1 MTNEDDELLSTQ
13 AIEWVK
19 TNQKELITRI
29 TGQYDSAPRTA
40 VSIFMAG
47 SPGAGKTEFSKNFIK
62 NFKDHKK
69 YIIRIDPDEIRDILP
84 QYCAGKAHLFQ
95 TAVSIAVEKIHDH
108 VLKKSK
114 SFLLDGT
121 FSNYDLSR
129 SNVRRS
135 VDKGR
140 IVLIQYVYQDPL
152 IAWDFTKKRE
162 VIEGRNIP
170 KESFIEQFFAARK
183 NVEEIKREFGEKVKV
198 DLIERNVKTNKYTY
212 RDNVSSIDN
221 YIKDKYNTSNLKS
234 LLS

>member
-1 MTNEDDELLSTQ
+1 MSNKDDELFSLQ

-19 TNQKELITRI
+19 ENQKDIISRV
-29 TGQYDSAPRTA
+29 TGQYDSAPLTP

-62 NFKDHKK
+62 QFTDYEK
-69 YIIRIDPDEIRDILP
+69 YIVRIEPDEIRGMLP

-95 TAVSIAVEKIHDH
+95 TAISIAVEKIHDH

-121 FSNYDLSR
+121 FSNLDIAR
-129 SNVRRS
+129 RNVQRS

-152 IAWDFTKKRE
+152 IAWDFTQKRE

-170 KESFIEQFFAARK
+170 KESFIEQFFAARR
-183 NVEEIKREFGEKVKV
+183 NVEIIKSEFGKKVKV

-212 RDNVSSIDN
+212 EDNVSSIDN
-221 YIKDKYNTSNLKS
+221 HIKDRYNTSNLKS
-234 LLS
+234 LLP